1 MEGGYEFFS
10 RSEAESSDV
19 LAASLGVSDA
29 ARERIDGLFAFLL
42 SKHESFRT
50 FDAALRLLPNEAQ
63 SRTKLE
69 KELGRKYLAL
79 NLKEFATEARIYAL
93 AKTILYYNIIQT
105 AFLKKDYVDTIFAL
119 NLAAAFSELESL
131 QSLNGAQLAA
141 ASIYVACA
149 PVISHNGF
157 VLERLFLLQKKSEV
171 LSRCNDEQRGRIL
184 RSWLEIYQNY
194 DLYGDLKA
202 FNKILSF
209 AKGGEI
215 LPQLARFEA
224 KNAQGCMKM
233 LQILLRSEFEIS
245 GEQGGA
251 DAREFELKK
260 RLVLLFGS
268 ARGAMPNAAWLK
280 QLAHIKEMI
289 GERAIK
295 GLASEILK
303 LKNYER
309 LHLLKNGKETKFGSS
324 DDIAKGFLKAATWVR
339 EEEEFL
345 LRAAKMP
352 KKAPDPQKI
361 KRELKARLEGLLDAK
376 NSGRIDLKTYIL
388 SKKEI
393 EAQIKELGG

>member
-1 MEGGYEFFS
+1 MYWSVCFCC
-10 RSEAESSDV
+10 
-19 LAASLGVSDA
+19 
-29 ARERIDGLFAFLL
+29 
-42 SKHESFRT
+42 K
-50 FDAALRLLPNEAQ
+50 
-63 SRTKLE
+63 
-69 KELGRKYLAL
+69 
-79 NLKEFATEARIYAL
+79 
-93 AKTILYYNIIQT
+93 
-105 AFLKKDYVDTIFAL
+105 
-119 NLAAAFSELESL
+119 
-131 QSLNGAQLAA
+131 
-141 ASIYVACA
+141 
-149 PVISHNGF
+149 
-157 VLERLFLLQKKSEV
+157 KKSEV
-171 LSRCNDEQRGRIL
+171 LSRCNDEQKRRIL
-184 RSWLEIYQNY
+184 CSWLEIYQNY

-215 LPQLARFEA
+215 SPQLARFEA

-251 DAREFELKK
+251 DAWEFELKK

-268 ARGAMPNAAWLK
+268 ARGAIPNAAWLK
-280 QLAHIKEMI
+280 KLAHIKEMI

-295 GLASEILK
+295 GLTSEILK

-324 DDIAKGFLKAATWVR
+324 DDIAKGFLKAATWVS

>member
-1 MEGGYEFFS
+1 M
-10 RSEAESSDV
+10 
-19 LAASLGVSDA
+19 
-29 ARERIDGLFAFLL
+29 
-42 SKHESFRT
+42 
-50 FDAALRLLPNEAQ
+50 
-63 SRTKLE
+63 
-69 KELGRKYLAL
+69 
-79 NLKEFATEARIYAL
+79 
-93 AKTILYYNIIQT
+93 
-105 AFLKKDYVDTIFAL
+105 
-119 NLAAAFSELESL
+119 
-131 QSLNGAQLAA
+131 
-141 ASIYVACA
+141 
-149 PVISHNGF
+149 
-157 VLERLFLLQKKSEV
+157 
-171 LSRCNDEQRGRIL
+171 
-184 RSWLEIYQNY
+184 
-194 DLYGDLKA
+194 
-202 FNKILSF
+202 
-209 AKGGEI
+209 
-215 LPQLARFEA
+215 
-224 KNAQGCMKM
+224 
-233 LQILLRSEFEIS
+233 LRSEFEIS
-245 GEQGGA
+245 GKQGEA

-280 QLAHIKEMI
+280 KLAHIKEMI

-309 LHLLKNGKETKFGSS
+309 LHLLKNGKETKFCSS
-324 DDIAKGFLKAATWVR
+324 DDIAKGFLKAATWVS

>member
-1 MEGGYEFFS
+1 MESGYEFFS

-19 LAASLGVSDA
+19 LAASLGVGDA

-69 KELGRKYLAL
+69 KELRRKYLVL

-93 AKTILYYNIIQT
+93 AKTILHYNIIQT
-105 AFLKKDYVDTIFAL
+105 AFLKKDYVETIFAL
-119 NLAAAFSELESL
+119 NLAAAFSELEGL

-141 ASIYVACA
+141 VGAYVACA

-157 VLERLFLLQKKSEV
+157 VLERLFLLQKSEV
-171 LSRCNDEQRGRIL
+171 LRRCNDEQKGRIL
-184 RSWLEIYQNY
+184 RSWIEIYQNY
-194 DLYGDLKA
+194 DLYGDLNA

-245 GEQGGA
+245 GEQCGA
-251 DAREFELKK
+251 DVREFELRK

-280 QLAHIKEMI
+280 KLAHIKEMI

-339 EEEEFL
+339 EEEELL

>member
-1 MEGGYEFFS
+1 MESGYEFFS
-10 RSEAESSDV
+10 RSEAKSSDV
-19 LAASLGVSDA
+19 LAVSLGVSGA

-79 NLKEFATEARIYAL
+79 NLNEFATEARIYAL

-105 AFLKKDYVDTIFAL
+105 AFLKKDYVETIFAL
-119 NLAAAFSELESL
+119 NLAAVFSELESL
-131 QSLNGAQLAA
+131 QSPNGVQLAA
-141 ASIYVACA
+141 VSAYVASA
-149 PVISHNGF
+149 PVISHNGL
-157 VLERLFLLQKKSEV
+157 VLERLFLLQKSEV
-171 LSRCNDEQRGRIL
+171 LSRCNDEQKGRIL

-224 KNAQGCMKM
+224 RNAQGCMKM

-245 GEQGGA
+245 GKQGGT

-280 QLAHIKEMI
+280 KLAHIKEMI

-295 GLASEILK
+295 GLASKILK

-324 DDIAKGFLKAATWVR
+324 DDIAKGFLKAATWVS

-361 KRELKARLEGLLDAK
+361 KRELKVRLEGLLDAK

>member
-19 LAASLGVSDA
+19 LAASLGVNDA

-105 AFLKKDYVDTIFAL
+105 AFLKKDYVETIFAL
-119 NLAAAFSELESL
+119 NLAAAFSELEGL

-141 ASIYVACA
+141 ASTYVASA
-149 PVISHNGF
+149 PIISHNGL
-157 VLERLFLLQKKSEV
+157 VLERLFLLQKSEV

-194 DLYGDLKA
+194 DLYGDLQA

-280 QLAHIKEMI
+280 KLAHIKEMI
-289 GERAIK
+289 GEHAIK

-303 LKNYER
+303 LKDYER
-309 LHLLKNGKETKFGSS
+309 LHLLKNDKETKFGSS
-324 DDIAKGFLKAATWVR
+324 GDIAKGFLKAATWVSK
-339 EEEEFL
+339 EEELL

-352 KKAPDPQKI
+352 KKALDPQKI

-393 EAQIKELGG
+393 EAQIKDLGG

>member
-29 ARERIDGLFAFLL
+29 ARERIDDLFAFLL

-69 KELGRKYLAL
+69 KELGCKYLAL
-79 NLKEFATEARIYAL
+79 NLNEFATEARIYAL
-93 AKTILYYNIIQT
+93 AKTILHYNIIQT
-105 AFLKKDYVDTIFAL
+105 AFLKKDYVETIFAL
-119 NLAAAFSELESL
+119 NLAAAFSELEGL

-141 ASIYVACA
+141 VSAYVAGA
-149 PVISHNGF
+149 PVVSHNGL
-157 VLERLFLLQKKSEV
+157 VLERLFLLQKSEV
-171 LSRCNDEQRGRIL
+171 LSRCNDEQKGRIL

-215 LPQLARFEA
+215 LPQLARFEV

-245 GEQGGA
+245 SKQGEA

-260 RLVLLFGS
+260 RLVSLFGS

-280 QLAHIKEMI
+280 KLAHIKEMI
-289 GERAIK
+289 GKHAIK

-324 DDIAKGFLKAATWVR
+324 DDIAKGFLKAATWVS

-393 EAQIKELGG
+393 KAQIKELGG

>member
-1 MEGGYEFFS
+1 MESGYEFFS
-10 RSEAESSDV
+10 RSEAKSSDV

-29 ARERIDGLFAFLL
+29 AKERIDGLFAFLL
-42 SKHESFRT
+42 SKHESFRA
-50 FDAALRLLPNEAQ
+50 FDTALRLLPNEAQ

-69 KELGRKYLAL
+69 KELRHKYLAL
-79 NLKEFATEARIYAL
+79 NLNEFATEARIYAL

-105 AFLKKDYVDTIFAL
+105 AFLKKDYVETIFAL
-119 NLAAAFSELESL
+119 SLAAAFSELESL
-131 QSLNGAQLAA
+131 QSPNGAQLAA
-141 ASIYVACA
+141 VSAYVASA
-149 PVISHNGF
+149 PVISHNGL
-157 VLERLFLLQKKSEV
+157 VLECLFLLQKSEV
-171 LSRCNDEQRGRIL
+171 LSRCNDEQKRWIL
-184 RSWLEIYQNY
+184 CLWLEIYQNY
-194 DLYGDLKA
+194 DLYGDLEA

-209 AKGGEI
+209 AKGDEI

-224 KNAQGCMKM
+224 GNAQGCMKM

-245 GEQGGA
+245 GKQGGT

-280 QLAHIKEMI
+280 KLAHIKEMI

-324 DDIAKGFLKAATWVR
+324 DDIAKGFLKAATWVS
-339 EEEEFL
+339 EEEELL

-393 EAQIKELGG
+393 EAQIKELGS

>member
-29 ARERIDGLFAFLL
+29 AKDRIDGLFAFLL
-42 SKHESFRT
+42 SKHESFRA

-93 AKTILYYNIIQT
+93 AKTILHYNIIQT
-105 AFLKKDYVDTIFAL
+105 AFLKKDYVETIFAL
-119 NLAAAFSELESL
+119 SLAAVFSELESL
-131 QSLNGAQLAA
+131 QSLNGVQLAA
-141 ASIYVACA
+141 VSAYVASA

-157 VLERLFLLQKKSEV
+157 VLERLFLLQKSEV
-171 LSRCNDEQRGRIL
+171 LSRCNDEQKRRIL
-184 RSWLEIYQNY
+184 CLWLEIYQNY

-202 FNKILSF
+202 FTKILSF

-224 KNAQGCMKM
+224 RNAQGCMKM
-233 LQILLRSEFEIS
+233 LQILLRSKFEIS
-245 GEQGGA
+245 GKQGGT

-280 QLAHIKEMI
+280 KLAHIKEMI
-289 GERAIK
+289 GERVIK

-324 DDIAKGFLKAATWVR
+324 DDIAKGFLKAAAWVS
-339 EEEEFL
+339 EEEELL

-352 KKAPDPQKI
+352 KKALDPQKI
-361 KRELKARLEGLLDAK
+361 KRELKVRLEGLLDAK

-393 EAQIKELGG
+393 EAQIKKLGG